1 MHYFYDIVIEVCF
14 ILTVRTVEYNNI
26 DCNISWLPFKLTSRP
41 RNNII
46 SFHSLGAQLLT
57 GP

>member
-46 SFHSLGAQLLT
+46 TFHSLRPRQLSR
-57 GP
+57 P